1 VLCALVLS
9 IFGIETRKVSLEEIS
24 EVN

>member
-1 VLCALVLS
+1 LNCALVLS

>member
-1 VLCALVLS
+1 CALVLS